1 MLSLKKNIQKIFKSL
16 GYFVF
21 RIIYGEIKGVLNP
34 TENSEIELQI
44 VKKTDKFSYSLYKIK
59 NARLY
64 TDRIKDTAI
73 IKNNKIIEGPSFQ
86 FRTMQSEEVVNRDIK
101 ENIVFKNGTPRIKKN
116 IKGNVVS
123 LLTGGGGND
132 NYWHWMFDVLPRISI
147 CEDKINLSDINFF
160 LVPDNKKR
168 FQRESLEI
176 LQIPKEKQ
184 ISSKKFR
191 HISSSNLYVTSH
203 PVVLSN
209 NATKDIHNIPEW
221 ISLWLRKKF
230 LENNINSRKNLPK
243 KIYLDRSDSK
253 SKNKNLRSIINEDEV
268 KNYLISKGFSA
279 IKLTDLSFVDQA
291 LTFYNADIIVGLH
304 GAGFANIIFCK
315 PNTKILELKANP
327 FDKVIKSLANNN
339 KLSHD
344 SISLKGEEIK
354 NYNQYGHIKI
364 SIDQLDK
371 RIKI

>member
-1 MLSLKKNIQKIFKSL
+1 M
-16 GYFVF
+16 
-21 RIIYGEIKGVLNP
+21 
-34 TENSEIELQI
+34 
-44 VKKTDKFSYSLYKIK
+44 
-59 NARLY
+59 
-64 TDRIKDTAI
+64 
-73 IKNNKIIEGPSFQ
+73 
-86 FRTMQSEEVVNRDIK
+86 
-101 ENIVFKNGTPRIKKN
+101 
-116 IKGNVVS
+116 
-123 LLTGGGGND
+123 
-132 NYWHWMFDVLPRISI
+132 
-147 CEDKINLSDINFF
+147 
-160 LVPDNKKR
+160 
-168 FQRESLEI
+168 
-176 LQIPKEKQ
+176 
-184 ISSKKFR
+184 KFR

-230 LENNINSRKNLPK
+230 LENNINSRKDLPK

-279 IKLTDLSFVDQA
+279 IKLTELSFIDQA